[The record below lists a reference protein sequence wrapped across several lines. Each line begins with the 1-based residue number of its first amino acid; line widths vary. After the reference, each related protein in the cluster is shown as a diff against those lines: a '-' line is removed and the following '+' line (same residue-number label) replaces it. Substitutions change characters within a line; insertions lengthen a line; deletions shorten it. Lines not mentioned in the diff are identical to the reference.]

1 MLKKL
6 KNIKKKIVIADGLLL
21 AAMAVVFG
29 TTYDI
34 SPHIGLYVLAV
45 ELAAAAIM
53 IIRNGKS

>member
-21 AAMAVVFG
+21 GSMAVVFG

-34 SPHIGLYVLAV
+34 SPHIGLYVLAA

-53 IIRNGKS
+53 IIRSGKD